1 MATADVLRDMGDT
14 LVYLL
19 RAGIPGSIVDPAN
32 IFVATPDEFM
42 TSTRR
47 PSRPSPSSCTAS
59 RSTRRCA
66 TARAA
71 SCPTANGSR
80 PLLPLE
86 LSYLITPWAKE
97 TRDEFRI
104 AGRVLQ
110 VLYDRAELG
119 PADLQGTS
127 WAADDSVQLVL
138 ESIPLEEHLRIWDTT
153 ELPYRLSLTYQA
165 RVVGLEPA
173 EAEEV
178 PPVAEA
184 IFGETVMSTDLRRD
198 RPAWSTASRWP
209 CGSSTPSPTGQ
220 SGCRWTSPSPRG
232 AGRPCAGSRTP
243 PTGSWSPTPRSPPAC
258 STSP

>member
-32 IFVATPDEFM
+32 IFVATPDEFKDLNPPAKPTITVFLYRVAVNAEM
-42 TSTRR
+42 RNGPRR
-47 PSRPSPSSCTAS
+47 LLSDGKR
-59 RSTRRCA
+59 
-66 TARAA
+66 
-71 SCPTANGSR
+71 SR

-97 TRDEFRI
+97 TRDEFRL

-127 WAADDSVQLVL
+127 WAPDDSVQLVL

-184 IFGETVMSTDLRRD
+184 IFGGGLS
-198 RPAWSTASRWP
+198 
-209 CGSSTPSPTGQ
+209 
-220 SGCRWTSPSPRG
+220 
-232 AGRPCAGSRTP
+232 
-243 PTGSWSPTPRSPPAC
+243 
-258 STSP
+258 